1 MNEEHL
7 NQRLQKLESDIKELK
22 AKKKDGWDKLQ
33 ILLTVLIPAAI
44 TLVGILISDSVKD
57 SELEVAKIK
66 AKVSQAGVIHDFLD
80 PLTDKK
86 NEEKQKLASQ
96 AIVLA
101 LDEKGRK
108 ILEEFVKIQPKQTPV
123 TVVAKE
129 VLATS
134 PRLNGQK
141 CESKKDCYSGYC
153 YPGPDITKSNFCLA
167 AQVNC
172 AFPGADGYRY
182 GDIVPIQ
189 GDKFQCYRPSS
200 GLARWKKL

>member
-86 NEEKQKLASQ
+86 NEE
-96 AIVLA
+96 
-101 LDEKGRK
+101 
-108 ILEEFVKIQPKQTPV
+108 
-123 TVVAKE
+123 
-129 VLATS
+129 
-134 PRLNGQK
+134 
-141 CESKKDCYSGYC
+141 
-153 YPGPDITKSNFCLA
+153 
-167 AQVNC
+167 
-172 AFPGADGYRY
+172 
-182 GDIVPIQ
+182 
-189 GDKFQCYRPSS
+189 
-200 GLARWKKL
+200 